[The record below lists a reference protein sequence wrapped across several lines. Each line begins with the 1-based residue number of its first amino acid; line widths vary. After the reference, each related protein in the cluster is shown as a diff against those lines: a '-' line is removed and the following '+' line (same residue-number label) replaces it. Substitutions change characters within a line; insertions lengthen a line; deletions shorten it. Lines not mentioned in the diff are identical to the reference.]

1 MSFLAPLFF
10 LGVTAVGLP
19 ILFHLIRR
27 TTRDRKPFSSLM
39 FLAPSPPRLTQRS
52 RLENL
57 LLLFLRCLAIAL
69 LTFGFARPFLKK
81 AVATPGNAAA
91 KRVLVLVDTSAS
103 MRRAG
108 LWADARKQVE
118 KILKDCA
125 PADQVSLFT
134 FDRQVVPRFTFEQWN
149 TSPMGDRGALLLKRF
164 SELSPGWGST
174 ALGNALIQAAE
185 AFNES
190 GPRATLGPAR
200 IELITDLQE
209 GSHLDPL
216 QGYEWPKSVE
226 VAVTALKARSN
237 NNASLQLVSDSDDS
251 EPVKAA
257 TSARI
262 RVSNSAGSKREQFK
276 VGWAQPDGTSFV
288 GQPLAVYVP
297 AGQTRVLALPTLAT
311 GASDR
316 ISLQG
321 DDEPFDNLVF
331 AKTSGALRLNVA
343 YIGTDA
349 PGNPKQPLYFLKRAF
364 QETRRETVNVQAFS
378 PNDALPPD
386 QAEATRLFIVTAP
399 LSQQSGE
406 AIRRQVQAGKT
417 LLLVPGSTSM
427 TPCLRELLQ
436 SQTLE
441 LTPVRPGNYAMLS
454 DIDFRHPLFAPFAD
468 PRFSD
473 FTKIH
478 FWSYLK
484 LDPSTIPGSR
494 VLARFDTG
502 DPALLELPVA
512 TGRVL
517 ILSSGWTPETS
528 QLALSSKFVPLMY
541 SILETSG
548 GPAPAPPQFK
558 VGDKVSIESLAGTRS
573 AGVSVELPD
582 GSRQALAEHQ
592 AVFSATEVPGVYSVS
607 GAGWTRSFVVNLD
620 PSESRTVPVAI
631 DELERFGVPTSR
643 LPNMEMTEAQRKV
656 RLQSAEL
663 ENRQKLWRWF
673 ITGTMLVLLFETWL
687 AGRTGRRAMA
697 PASLAAT

>member
-81 AVATPGNAAA
+81 AVVTPGNAAA

-118 KILKDCA
+118 KILKDSA

-149 TSPMGDRGALLLKRF
+149 TSPMGDRGALLLKKF

-174 ALGNALIQAAE
+174 SLGNALIQAAE

-190 GPRATLGPAR
+190 GPKAALGPAR

-262 RVSNSAGSKREQFK
+262 RISNSAGSKREQFK
-276 VGWAQPDGTSFV
+276 VGWAQAEGASFV

-297 AGQTRVLALPTLAT
+297 AGQSRVVALPTPAT
-311 GASDR
+311 RASDR

-343 YIGTDA
+343 YLGTDDPA
-349 PGNPKQPLYFLKRAF
+349 NPKQPLYFLKRAF

-484 LDPSTIPGSR
+484 
-494 VLARFDTG
+494 
-502 DPALLELPVA
+502 LELPVA

-697 PASLAAT
+697 PASPAAT